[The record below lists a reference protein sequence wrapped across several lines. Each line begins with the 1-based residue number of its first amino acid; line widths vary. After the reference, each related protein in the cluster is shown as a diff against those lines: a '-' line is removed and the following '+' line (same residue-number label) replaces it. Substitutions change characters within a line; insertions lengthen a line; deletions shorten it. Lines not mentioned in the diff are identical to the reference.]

1 MRSNPDTTCEQPEE
15 HGEACEDAGAI
26 ISRPN
31 TATILGGS
39 IPRMLWRLA
48 VPTWF
53 AFVCLNM
60 MGIIDMLFVGRLGA
74 TSVAAVGM
82 GGIMIG
88 FIIMLAVG
96 VGMGT
101 TALVANAVGR
111 GDGGYADLVTSQ
123 AVSMGII
130 LSILLAALVLPL
142 APEIIRAMGAEPDV
156 VEDGAAYL
164 RIVVVGSYALLVHMA
179 LAAALRGAGD
189 AMTPMKAVIIAI
201 IVNLI
206 LDPIMIYGLFGFPA
220 LGVAGSALATVI
232 GRTVGMFLLLVTLL
246 GRRESVLA
254 VHLSLMWPRF
264 DIFMSIF
271 RIGIFAT
278 GRGMLHNISRLALMR
293 LAAMFGTPAIAAFG
307 IAFRLQML
315 ILGPGRGFGTAA
327 AAMVGQNLGG
337 GQPERAERSGWIAA
351 GFAFMIGVLFTIGF
365 WIAPSSLIRIFN
377 NDPAVVTAGASLLTW
392 FAASFSLLLVG
403 AVLREAMTGAGDSLR
418 PMIISGISEVLI
430 ALPLSAFL
438 AFQLKNATGIWI
450 GFFAGN
456 TLMGLL
462 SAAAFK
468 KGRWRTVKVDTGVA
482 NKTGADRRRG
492 EQLSK

>member
-1 MRSNPDTTCEQPEE
+1 MTSKPDTTCEQPEV
-15 HGEACEDAGAI
+15 HGETCDGDGAI
-26 ISRPN
+26 ISRPD
-31 TATILGGS
+31 TATILSGS
-39 IPRMLWRLA
+39 IPRTLWRLA
-48 VPTWF
+48 VPTWI

-88 FIIMLAVG
+88 IVIMLALG

-101 TALVANAVGR
+101 TALVANAMGR
-111 GDGGYADLVTSQ
+111 GDRGRADLVTSQ

-130 LSILLAALVLPL
+130 LSVLLAALALPL
-142 APEIIRAMGAEPDV
+142 APGIIRAMGAEADV
-156 VEDGAAYL
+156 VEEGAAYL
-164 RIVVVGSYALLVHMA
+164 RIVAVGSYALLVHMA
-179 LAAALRGAGD
+179 LASALRGAGD
-189 AMTPMKAVIIAI
+189 AMTPMKAIIIAI
-201 IVNLI
+201 IVNVV
-206 LDPIMIYGLFGFPA
+206 LDPIMIFGLFGFPA

-232 GRTVGMFLLLVTLL
+232 GRSVGMIILLVTLL
-246 GRRESVLA
+246 GRRESALTM
-254 VHLSLMWPRF
+254 HLSQMWPRL
-264 DIFMSIF
+264 DIFTSIF

-315 ILGPGRGFGTAA
+315 ILGPGKGFGTAA

-337 GQPERAERSGWIAA
+337 GQPERAERSGWIAT
-351 GFAFMIGVLFTIGF
+351 GFALMIGVLFTIGF
-365 WIAPSSLIRIFN
+365 WIAPSSLIRMFN
-377 NDPAVVTAGASLLTW
+377 NDPEVVSAGASLLTW
-392 FAASFSLLLVG
+392 FAASFSLLLMG
-403 AVLREAMTGAGDSLR
+403 FVLSEAMTGAGDSLR

-438 AFQLKNATGIWI
+438 AFRLRNATGIWI
-450 GFFAGN
+450 GFFVGN
-456 TLMGLL
+456 VLMGLL

-468 KGRWRTVKVDTGVA
+468 KGQWKTVEVDTG
-482 NKTGADRRRG
+482 ADMSSLAG
-492 EQLSK
+492 